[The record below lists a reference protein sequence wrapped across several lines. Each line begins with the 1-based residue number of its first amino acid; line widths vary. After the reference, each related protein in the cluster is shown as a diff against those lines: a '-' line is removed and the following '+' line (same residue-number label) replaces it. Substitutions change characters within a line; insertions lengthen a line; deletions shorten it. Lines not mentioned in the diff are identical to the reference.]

1 MDTDKPCSKIPD
13 EVSETVKR
21 AFLAGYLY
29 AVFTGARL
37 MLSSDSE
44 PSNWPH

>member
-21 AFLAGYLY
+21 AFLASPRDGMSPAL
-29 AVFTGARL
+29 
-37 MLSSDSE
+37 D
-44 PSNWPH
+44 